1 MHIDET
7 TSKRIS
13 KHDKH
18 VVLDVIWD
26 LRRRLQL
33 LDDTHTADKIL
44 HGVYLAEREI
54 ENIPVE
60 TKEVK
65 IHA

>member
-13 KHDKH
+13 KHDKQ

>member
-13 KHDKH
+13 KHDKQ

-44 HGVYLAEREI
+44 HGVYLVEREI